1 MLGLGNTLSAGVA
14 LDEFTAASISSLD
27 LWYDFSAL
35 TGSDEDEISDVSNKG
50 DGGSNYDLAP
60 PGAEIPTLDTSTL
73 NLNSIKFDNGGERFQ
88 LDNHYTTT
96 GQTFSIFVVYKRT
109 NITDT
114 DLFLAGQT
122 SGRNQFY
129 LYSNNRTVVLKCN
142 GDGGSSNSHGTV
154 VCNNTNN
161 SSVSYEF
168 GTGTEIIVLTRDASE
183 VIKVYNQAGNFI
195 GQGTNPT
202 TSSDTNI
209 IIDFVGAQS
218 GQSNPYGG
226 NVGEVGVYNKT
237 LSADE
242 VSSLIT
248 HLVAKWGI

>member
-1 MLGLGNTLSAGVA
+1 MLGLGNTLSGGVA

-142 GDGGSSNSHGTV
+142 GDGGSSNSQPT
-154 VCNNTNN
+154 
-161 SSVSYEF
+161 
-168 GTGTEIIVLTRDASE
+168 LT
-183 VIKVYNQAGNFI
+183 
-195 GQGTNPT
+195 T
-202 TSSDTNI
+202 T
-209 IIDFVGAQS
+209 
-218 GQSNPYGG
+218 PP
-226 NVGEVGVYNKT
+226 
-237 LSADE
+237 L
-242 VSSLIT
+242 
-248 HLVAKWGI
+248 